1 MGNGNF
7 KIGDRVVVSER
18 YGLSTQRLKG
28 KTGTVIEKSSWLGI
42 EFDEFINGHSCSG
55 RGKDGYCYRVP
66 AGDVD
71 CISEGRSVV
80 VIHRNNR
87 ETIATL
93 KDGKTILKTAKAT
106 CDPSD
111 TFNAEFGRA
120 LALARL
126 NDDQKMI
133 DFLLKGE
140 EKPFVPTQSRIVKQ
154 DKYEVG
160 DKVKIIDNWVHGCH
174 QDSDGK
180 MDKWLGKMMTVRQV
194 NVSDYKMSEDKE
206 DSFWGNGWAWN
217 ALCIEGKV
225 IEETTPSGQ
234 PVTAPIF
241 SETPLYKVGDLV
253 TVVARNCNHE
263 FEIGEIVRVKRMM
276 SETNVDTCE
285 KLDKSDWW
293 CVYNSDIA
301 PIKPPII
308 TPFDW
313 EGFKSGKFAVN
324 CDTEEKAKQF
334 FDELKMQ
341 GIKWNS
347 GDTLE
352 EIGTHWNQNQGD
364 TCYGF
369 TDQSDRGICFG
380 IFSDK
385 NHIPYTPNYREV
397 KRPAKVGEWIK
408 VVNAQPIYTQHY
420 KTGDILHVT
429 ALTGYQSA
437 DVKVSGI
444 DDSYIDYQEYVVL
457 EPITH
462 SIETVANTEPQYI
475 EVKRQAKTGEKVKII
490 NTRQVPV
497 TDGKPD
503 YKIGD
508 ILEIIEEGY
517 KVRYAE
523 GTGDNGNM
531 RVLLPDEYVVLE
543 PVAEVSR
550 RLEK

>member
-18 YGLSTQRLKG
+18 YGLSKQRLKG

-71 CISEGRSVV
+71 YISEGRSVV

-93 KDGKTILKTAKAT
+93 KDGKTILKTAKAS
-106 CDPSD
+106 CNPSD
-111 TFNAEFGRA
+111 TFNAEFGRS

-140 EKPFVPTQSRIVKQ
+140 ENPFVPTQSRIVKQ

-174 QDSDGK
+174 QNSDGK

-225 IEETTPSGQ
+225 IEETISSGH
-234 PVTAPIF
+234 PVTAP
-241 SETPLYKVGDLV
+241 V
-253 TVVARNCNHE
+253 N
-263 FEIGEIVRVKRMM
+263 
-276 SETNVDTCE
+276 
-285 KLDKSDWW
+285 
-293 CVYNSDIA
+293 
-301 PIKPPII
+301 

-313 EGFKSGKFAVN
+313 EGFKSGKFAVH
-324 CDTEEKAKQF
+324 CDTEEKVKQF
-334 FDELKMQ
+334 FDELKMH

-347 GDTLE
+347 GTELKNYDPYWSTYKQETAYIHRIGLE
-352 EIGTHWNQNQGD
+352 FCNLDYYKEHDYKI
-364 TCYGF
+364 
-369 TDQSDRGICFG
+369 
-380 IFSDK
+380 
-385 NHIPYTPNYREV
+385 IPYTPNYREV
-397 KRPAKVGEWIK
+397 KRPAKAGDWIK
-408 VVNAQPIYTQHY
+408 VVAEPTVPYDEY
-420 KTGDILHVT
+420 KKGDLLKCVRPDEDIVPSYEKE
-429 ALTGYQSA
+429 AAFYKNEKCKYLTY
-437 DVKVSGI
+437 
-444 DDSYIDYQEYVVL
+444 
-457 EPITH
+457 
-462 SIETVANTEPQYI
+462 
-475 EVKRQAKTGEKVKII
+475 
-490 NTRQVPV
+490 
-497 TDGKPD
+497 
-503 YKIGD
+503 
-508 ILEIIEEGY
+508 
-517 KVRYAE
+517 
-523 GTGDNGNM
+523 
-531 RVLLPDEYVVLE
+531 DEYVVLE
-543 PVAEVSR
+543 PVAVVSQHEVNFDLATISDKELLAEVSR